1 MGPTSQLLF
10 SQTPDARPE
19 GRAPAEVPQAGAD
32 VDLANCFREPIHIP
46 SAIQPHRMLLAARE
60 LDQRIVYASGNSE
73 AFLKLAPATVLG
85 RSIAD
90 VLGIHSVAAIEN
102 AAHDEAGIAA
112 AHFRIT
118 LPHDDSI
125 SFHCF
130 VHRFDGIL
138 CIELEPC
145 SSEQGWSVLAGKAEE
160 ASDWDTLT
168 HLPNRRALID
178 RLGHC
183 GDDLWRSPACLIFI
197 DIDRFKMVND
207 SLGQQAGDELLI
219 QVAQRLISCVGA
231 EQMVA
236 RLGGDEFVVFC
247 ENLASDDAR
256 SVAANIVQSFQT
268 PFLLKEKPFRCAASI
283 GLAAANSRG
292 LDSIAD
298 ILHAADSAM
307 HAAKRRGGNQLVVF
321 ENPLHEKLMRQVQ
334 LEQDLFQ
341 AIERGEMTVH
351 FQAQIAV
358 GDHRLI
364 GFEAL
369 LRWKHPVHGNISPS
383 EFIPMAEYTGHIQAI
398 GAWVLRDSLRQI
410 GLWRSRSDA
419 RLFVAVNV
427 SIQQMANEDF
437 AELVRDALHEAGLPS
452 AALHLEVTESM
463 LLQGSTEAQLEAIQA
478 IGVKIAIDDFGT
490 GYSSLSYLPRLAV
503 SEVKLDRTFIEGV
516 GIDDR
521 KTALFG
527 AIIGM
532 AHTLNLQVVAEGIED
547 ATQLECVREHLCDS
561 AQGYLLSRPLAAE
574 NVERLLLED
583 WKYGFLNPMVA

>member
-1 MGPTSQLLF
+1 M
-10 SQTPDARPE
+10 A
-19 GRAPAEVPQAGAD
+19 
-32 VDLANCFREPIHIP
+32 
-46 SAIQPHRMLLAARE
+46 
-60 LDQRIVYASGNSE
+60 
-73 AFLKLAPATVLG
+73 
-85 RSIAD
+85 
-90 VLGIHSVAAIEN
+90 
-102 AAHDEAGIAA
+102 
-112 AHFRIT
+112 
-118 LPHDDSI
+118 
-125 SFHCF
+125 
-130 VHRFDGIL
+130 
-138 CIELEPC
+138 
-145 SSEQGWSVLAGKAEE
+145 
-160 ASDWDTLT
+160 
-168 HLPNRRALID
+168 
-178 RLGHC
+178 
-183 GDDLWRSPACLIFI
+183 
-197 DIDRFKMVND
+197 
-207 SLGQQAGDELLI
+207 
-219 QVAQRLISCVGA
+219 
-231 EQMVA
+231 
-236 RLGGDEFVVFC
+236 
-247 ENLASDDAR
+247 
-256 SVAANIVQSFQT
+256 
-268 PFLLKEKPFRCAASI
+268 
-283 GLAAANSRG
+283 
-292 LDSIAD
+292 
-298 ILHAADSAM
+298 
-307 HAAKRRGGNQLVVF
+307 
-321 ENPLHEKLMRQVQ
+321 
-334 LEQDLFQ
+334 
-341 AIERGEMTVH
+341 VH

-410 GLWRSRSDA
+410 SLWRSQSNA

-427 SIQQMANEDF
+427 SIQQMTNEDF

-478 IGVKIAIDDFGT
+478 IGVRIAIDDFGT

-583 WKYGFLNPMVA
+583 WKYGFLNPAAA